1 MAVVSSRAEI
11 KRLLAESKFTLFV
24 ISGGADSEVAKAV
37 HAAAEDVAERWQRVV
52 WIQDLSLLNENE
64 KETWLAMG
72 GRYVVIAR
80 NTREPKRWGYASEF
94 LLKSGKVR
102 ASALIAVIA
111 EGDV

>member
-1 MAVVSSRAEI
+1 MSVVSSRAEI
-11 KRLLAESKFTLFV
+11 KRLLEDKKFTLFV
-24 ISGGADSEVAKAV
+24 ISGAADSDVANAV
-37 HAAAEDVAERWQRVV
+37 HAAAEDVAEAWQRVA

-64 KETWLAMG
+64 KEKWLAMG
-72 GRYVVIAR
+72 GRYVVVAR
-80 NTREPKRWGYASEF
+80 KTREPRKWGYTSEF